1 MKYNKITPF
10 LKWAGGKRWLT
21 GKLDDYLPK
30 SYNNYIEP
38 FLGSGAVFFSLE
50 PKTSILSDVNQSLIL
65 TYNTIKEDHVGVY
78 NRLQEHA
85 VKHCNDYYYEVRN
98 QEYQNKI
105 ELAARFIY
113 LNRTCFNG
121 LYRVNL
127 KGQFNVPI
135 GSKDKVILETDN
147 FKKTADA
154 LANAEIINSDFE
166 IVIDRAME
174 GDLVY
179 IDPPYTVKH
188 NNNGFVKYNEQMF
201 TWADQVRLSK
211 AIKRASDR
219 GAHVILSNADHQ
231 SIRDLYLE
239 FGKIDSLS
247 RNSVIASDPLNRGKY
262 SEILVTL

>member
-21 GKLDDYLPK
+21 EKIIDYLPE
-30 SYNNYIEP
+30 SYNKYIEP

-50 PKTSILSDVNQSLIL
+50 PKTSILSDVNQSLII
-65 TYNTIKEDHVGVY
+65 TYNTIKEDHVAVY
-78 NRLQEHA
+78 NRLLEHSK
-85 VKHCNDYYYEVRN
+85 KHCSNYYYEIRN
-98 QEYQNKI
+98 QISQDKI

-147 FKKTADA
+147 FKKIADA
-154 LANAEIINSDFE
+154 LANSEIINSDFE
-166 IVIDRAME
+166 FVIDQAME

-201 TWADQVRLSK
+201 TWADQVRLSE
-211 AIKRASDR
+211 AIKRASNR
-219 GAHVILSNADHQ
+219 GAHVILSNADHE
-231 SIRDLYLE
+231 SIRDLYS
-239 FGKIDSLS
+239 FGKICSLS

-262 SEILVTL
+262 SELLVTL

>member
-1 MKYNKITPF
+1 MRYNKITPF

-21 GKLDDYLPK
+21 GKIDDYLPE

-50 PKTSILSDVNQSLIL
+50 PKLSILSDVNQSLIL
-65 TYNTIKEDHVGVY
+65 TYNTIKEDHAAVY
-78 NRLQEHA
+78 DRLLEHA
-85 VKHCNDYYYEVRN
+85 SKHCSDYYYEIRSL
-98 QEYQNKI
+98 EYQDNV

-147 FKKTADA
+147 FKKTAAA
-154 LANAEIINSDFE
+154 LANAEILYSDFE
-166 IVIDRAME
+166 AVIDRATE

-179 IDPPYTVKH
+179 VDPPYTVKH

-201 TWADQVRLSK
+201 TWADQVRLSE

-219 GAHVILSNADHQ
+219 GAHIVLSNADHQ
-231 SIRDLYLE
+231 SIRDLYNE
-239 FGKIDSLS
+239 IGNINALS
-247 RNSVIASDPLNRGKY
+247 RNSVIASTALNRGLY

>member
-1 MKYNKITPF
+1 M
-10 LKWAGGKRWLT
+10 
-21 GKLDDYLPK
+21 
-30 SYNNYIEP
+30 
-38 FLGSGAVFFSLE
+38 FFSLE
-50 PKTSILSDVNQSLIL
+50 PKNSIISDVNQSLIL
-65 TYNTIKEDHVGVY
+65 TYNAIKKDHSAVY
-78 NRLQEHA
+78 NILLEHA
-85 VKHCNDYYYEVRN
+85 ARHNTEYYYEIRSKVFEN
-98 QEYQNKI
+98 DADI
-105 ELAARFIY
+105 AARFIY

-147 FKKTADA
+147 FERTAKA
-154 LANAEIINSDFE
+154 LENAEIVNSDFE
-166 IVIDRAME
+166 CIIDRAVD
-174 GDLVY
+174 GDPIY

-188 NNNGFVKYNEQMF
+188 NNNGFVKYDEQMF

-211 AIKRASDR
+211 SIKRASDR